1 MCLKALKRG
10 YIYAVYVLIYAV
22 YVLIYAVMCLKAL
35 KRGWSRL
42 PMAYEEEDTCM
53 SHEEEDKCMSY
64 EEEDT
69 CMSYEEEDTYLVK
82 APRLSSLLV
91 FPLHVT
97 LKGLSRA
104 LRFHKLY
111 I

>member
-1 MCLKALKRG
+1 MASSFISSTIVATRSSVVSTT
-10 YIYAVYVLIYAV
+10 YIYAV

-69 CMSYEEEDTYLVK
+69 CMSYEEEDTCMSYEEEDTYLV
-82 APRLSSLLV
+82 PR
-91 FPLHVT
+91 FP
-97 LKGLSRA
+97 G
-104 LRFHKLY
+104 
-111 I
+111 